1 MTDSNNYN
9 KNLIF
14 VLGVGFIIGFVILIL
29 LEILLGGALKIK

>member
-14 VLGVGFIIGFVILIL
+14 VLGAGFIIGFVILTL
-29 LEILLGGALKIK
+29 LEILLGEALKIK

>member
-14 VLGVGFIIGFVILIL
+14 VLSAGFIIGFVILIL